1 MQKRAKPRKPDVAI
15 IIVSVLFVPLQ
26 PKEQEIFGK
35 MFTVILLMLAG
46 IAAGYLLRRRVQVRI
61 QGIITL
67 LIWAL
72 LFILGV
78 EVGSDERIISALHTL
93 GGEALLLA
101 TGGTLGSVLAAWGL
115 WKLVQQGKGG
125 RK

>member
-1 MQKRAKPRKPDVAI
+1 MQKRARPRKPDVAI
-15 IIVSVLFVPLQ
+15 IIVSLLFVPFQ
-26 PKEQEIFGK
+26 PEKQEIFGK

-46 IAAGYLLRRRVQVRI
+46 IAAGYLLRRRVQVKI

-115 WKLVQQGKGG
+115 WKLVQQGKGS

>member
-1 MQKRAKPRKPDVAI
+1 MQKRARPRKPDVAI
-15 IIVSVLFVPLQ
+15 IIVSLLFVPLQ

-46 IAAGYLLRRRVQVRI
+46 IAAGFLLRRHVRGGVQRA
-61 QGIITL
+61 ITV

-78 EVGSDERIISALHTL
+78 EVGSDGRIIGSLHTL
-93 GGEALLLA
+93 GAEALLLA
-101 TGGTLGSVLAAWGL
+101 VGGTLGSALAAWAL
-115 WKLVQQGKGG
+115 WRLAGRGKGG
-125 RK
+125 RA

>member
-1 MQKRAKPRKPDVAI
+1 
-15 IIVSVLFVPLQ
+15 
-26 PKEQEIFGK
+26 

-46 IAAGYLLRRRVQVRI
+46 MAVGYFLRRRTRAKVQGV
-61 QGIITL
+61 ITV

-78 EVGSDERIISALHTL
+78 EVGGNERIISSLPAL

-101 TGGTLGSVLAAWGL
+101 AGGTLGSVLAAWAL
-115 WKLVQQGKGG
+115 WKAVMRGKGG
-125 RK
+125 NE